1 MNGLTA
7 GLGPDDWS
15 QPGWHDCCHDTAAA
29 GLLGLP
35 SGTITIGP
43 PPGLHSA
50 VLPTAGARCKFA
62 DYPVKR
68 SVNKGVRA
76 AGSLKPAGAAWPSS
90 GTMAC
95 AARQPDRATRPRTL
109 GGLSLAGQQDGW
121 Q

>member
-35 SGTITIGP
+35 FGTVTIGP

-68 SVNKGVRA
+68 SANKGVRSA
-76 AGSLKPAGAAWPSS
+76 VSLKPGRCGLAHP
-90 GTMAC
+90 GTMALRGSS
-95 AARQPDRATRPRTL
+95 ARL
-109 GGLSLAGQQDGW
+109 GHEAED
-121 Q
+121 